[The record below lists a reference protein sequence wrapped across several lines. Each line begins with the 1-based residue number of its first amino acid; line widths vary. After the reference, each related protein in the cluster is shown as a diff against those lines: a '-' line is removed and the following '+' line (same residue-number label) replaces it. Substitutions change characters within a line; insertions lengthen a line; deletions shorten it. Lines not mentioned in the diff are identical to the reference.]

1 MKSKFKS
8 KRYDNLTKEERKGLK
23 ILKDNPHITIKKAD
37 KGSAV
42 VIMNTTDYLRE
53 GYRQLQDEQ
62 FYQKISGDITNKIS
76 NSIMEQLI
84 TMKPLG
90 VITEKNFDYLN
101 IKNPSE
107 ARFYLLPKIH
117 KKNIPGRPICSSINH
132 PTSNISKFVDEH
144 IKKYVPK
151 TKSYVRD
158 TQHFI
163 SRIKLLGHIPDNALL
178 VTLDVSSLYTNIP
191 NYEGLLAVAEHLR
204 SDPDKHKIGPHLIR
218 ILKLVL
224 HSMSFSFNGDHYL
237 QIGGTAMGTAAAPN
251 YANLFMDRFE
261 TKALSNWPLKPLI
274 WLRFIDEIFMIW
286 THGEDNLN

>member
-42 VIMNTTDYLRE
+42 VVMNTTDYLRE

-107 ARFYLLPKIH
+107 ARFYLLR
-117 KKNIPGRPICSSINH
+117 KNSQ
-132 PTSNISKFVDEH
+132 KE
-144 IKKYVPK
+144 
-151 TKSYVRD
+151 
-158 TQHFI
+158 
-163 SRIKLLGHIPDNALL
+163 
-178 VTLDVSSLYTNIP
+178 YT
-191 NYEGLLAVAEHLR
+191 R
-204 SDPDKHKIGPHLIR
+204 
-218 ILKLVL
+218 
-224 HSMSFSFNGDHYL
+224 
-237 QIGGTAMGTAAAPN
+237 
-251 YANLFMDRFE
+251 
-261 TKALSNWPLKPLI
+261 
-274 WLRFIDEIFMIW
+274 
-286 THGEDNLN
+286 